1 MKFDSCFDSFLI
13 DPWSE
18 EWYYMMHFWF
28 NEVNLMILMINYGVI
43 SLFVKIWTCWRFF
56 SLNVW
61 KETSTQYYLWAELL
75 SLIDLLWSL
84 TDLLWSLMIT
94 YVGWFPNKNFRYRD
108 FVAFIFCNDHEWSW
122 MIMNDHVGQHSL
134 NTIRPQHSHFK
145 DESSPKVTTCLILYY
160 LVSLCRWE
168 EALMGGMQGCSG
180 KHPKSS
186 GASKHSKGRWQRVP
200 ALE

>member
-1 MKFDSCFDSFLI
+1 MK
-13 DPWSE
+13 
-18 EWYYMMHFWF
+18 WYYMMHFWF
-28 NEVNLMILMINYGVI
+28 NEVNLMILMIVVSFL
-43 SLFVKIWTCWRFF
+43 SLWRFEH

-84 TDLLWSLMIT
+84 MIT
-94 YVGWFPNKNFRYRD
+94 YVGWFPNKFQVSWLCRIH
-108 FVAFIFCNDHEWSW
+108 FLKWSW
-122 MIMNDHVGQHSL
+122 MIINDHVGQYSL
-134 NTIRPQHSHFK
+134 ITIRPQHSHFK